1 MAEQIFNYRYAEE
14 RPTMDRE
21 KLEMLYAKYNSYTTN
36 EDDYMDFVRSEHEFI
51 IDKIVK
57 GSSDN
62 ERDISRSEFRLP
74 MDKREALHILTRA
87 MLMCKVNAIYFGKQS
102 DLLETEAVMCE
113 AAIYIIRN
121 STVRRITTSGD
132 YNKARYFKP
141 KK

>member
-21 KLEMLYAKYNSYTTN
+21 KLEMLYSTYNAFT
-36 EDDYMDFVRSEHEFI
+36 ESEVNSSLFTSDHEL
-51 IDKIVK
+51 IVEKMIK
-57 GSSDN
+57 GRSDN
-62 ERDISRSEFRLP
+62 ESDISRFEYRLP
-74 MDKREALHILTRA
+74 VDKREALHILTRA
-87 MLMCKVNAIYFGKQS
+87 LLFCKTNKIYSKQCGELY
-102 DLLETEAVMCE
+102 DTEAAMCE

-132 YNKARYFKP
+132 YNKVKYFKP